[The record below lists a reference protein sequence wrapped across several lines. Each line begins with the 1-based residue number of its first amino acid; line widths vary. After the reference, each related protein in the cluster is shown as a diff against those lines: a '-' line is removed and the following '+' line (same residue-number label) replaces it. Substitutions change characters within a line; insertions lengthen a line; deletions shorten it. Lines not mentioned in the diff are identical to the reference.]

1 MTFNKESR
9 LGRDDKVIST
19 DIGMDELSDE
29 LLGEPAS
36 IRRCGIDEIATSVNE
51 ATSQRANLT
60 SVGLPAPCQGPQPN
74 GRYLE
79 AAGPDGSHAHVH
91 PPRPRSP

>member
-1 MTFNKESR
+1 MTFNNESR
-9 LGRDDKVIST
+9 LGRYDKVIST
-19 DIGMDELSDE
+19 DIGMGELSDE
-29 LLGEPAS
+29 LFGEPAS
-36 IRRCGIDEIATSVNE
+36 
-51 ATSQRANLT
+51 
-60 SVGLPAPCQGPQPN
+60 CQGPQPN